1 MTTAAAYEINPDVI
15 RRARLRALVTR
26 RFDLSVDT
34 PARFFGANAEAISDA
49 CRAMARRFQRGGR
62 LLVFGAGANATD
74 AQHVAVEF
82 VHPVIVGKRALPS
95 IALTNDVASI
105 TAPARDQITTDH
117 TFAAMLATLGRAEDI
132 ALQIACGNAGAHPT
146 RALAHARTMQILT
159 ISIVQET
166 SGTMWNAAADHVF
179 VVPGDDALVAQEVSE
194 TLYHVLWELV
204 HLFLEHGPRD
214 GPPGVPRG
222 TIP

>member
-1 MTTAAAYEINPDVI
+1 MTVAAAYEINPDAI
-15 RRARLRALVTR
+15 RRARLRGIVAR

-49 CRAMARRFQRGGR
+49 CLAMARRFQRGGR

-95 IALTNDVASI
+95 IALTNDAASI
-105 TAPARDQITTDH
+105 TAPAPDRITTDH
-117 TFAAMLATLGRAEDI
+117 AFAAMLATLGRAEDI
-132 ALQIACGNAGAHPT
+132 ALQIACGNSGAHPT
-146 RALAHARTMQILT
+146 HALAHARTMQMLT

-166 SGTMWNAAADHVF
+166 SGMTCHDAADHIF
-179 VVPGDDALVAQEVSE
+179 VVPGDDGLVAQEVSE

-204 HLFLEHGPRD
+204 HLFLEHGPHD
-214 GPPGVPRG
+214 GVLDVPRD
-222 TIP
+222 TIS